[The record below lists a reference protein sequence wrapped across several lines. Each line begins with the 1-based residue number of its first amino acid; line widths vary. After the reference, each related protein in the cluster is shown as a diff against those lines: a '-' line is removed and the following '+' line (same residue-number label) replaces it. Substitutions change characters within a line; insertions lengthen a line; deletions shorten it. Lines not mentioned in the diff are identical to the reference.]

1 MIIGGFQ
8 TTTLLDYPGKV
19 ACTIF
24 TAACNMRCPFCQN
37 SDLITGSFETRYS
50 EEEVL
55 AYLSKRKG
63 LLDGVCITGGE
74 PTLQKDLAEFICKIK
89 DLGLLVK
96 LDSNGLNPDIL
107 KMLYSG
113 NLIDMVAMDI
123 KSGLST
129 YGAACGIKDIDIG
142 KIKESIDF
150 LITSGID
157 YEFRTTLVKGIHRLE
172 DMEEIT
178 SLIKGAKAYFL
189 QSYKESDKILG
200 LVDGNKEASTYSSFS
215 RNELEEF
222 LDIAKKVVPSAMLR
236 GVD

>member
-37 SDLITGSFETRYS
+37 GDLITGSYETRYS
-50 EEEVL
+50 DQEVL
-55 AYLSKRKG
+55 AYLAKRKG

-74 PTLQKDLAEFICKIK
+74 PTLQKDLAEFICKVK

-123 KSGLST
+123 KSGPT
-129 YGAACGIKDIDIG
+129 GYGLACGLKDINID

-150 LITSGID
+150 LMTSGID
-157 YEFRTTLVKGIHRLE
+157 YEFRTTLVKGIHTLE
-172 DMEEIT
+172 DMEEIGQ
-178 SLIKGAKAYFL
+178 LIKGAKAYFL

-200 LVDGNKEASTYSSFS
+200 LIDGCQEASNFTSFS
-215 RNELEEF
+215 TSELEKF
-222 LDIAKKVVPSAMLR
+222 LDIAKKYIRDAMLR
-236 GVD
+236 GID

>member
-96 LDSNGLNPDIL
+96 LDSNGLNPDII

-123 KSGLST
+123 KSGPST

-172 DMEEIT
+172 DMKEIT

-222 LDIAKKVVPSAMLR
+222 LDIAKKAVPSAMLR

>member
-37 SDLITGSFETRYS
+37 SYLITGSFETRYS

-96 LDSNGLNPDIL
+96 LDSNGLNPDII

-123 KSGLST
+123 KSGPST
-129 YGAACGIKDIDIG
+129 YGAACGIKDIDMG

>member
-96 LDSNGLNPDIL
+96 LDSNGLNPDII

-215 RNELEEF
+215 RKELEEF

>member
-50 EEEVL
+50 EEDVL
-55 AYLSKRKG
+55 TYLSKRKG

-96 LDSNGLNPDIL
+96 LDSNGLNPDII

-123 KSGLST
+123 KSGPST
-129 YGAACGIKDIDIG
+129 YGVACGIKDIDMG

-189 QSYKESDKILG
+189 QSYKESDKLLG

-222 LDIAKKVVPSAMLR
+222 LDIAKKVVPGAMLR

>member
-96 LDSNGLNPDIL
+96 LDSNGLNPDII

-123 KSGLST
+123 KSGPST
-129 YGAACGIKDIDIG
+129 YGVACGIKDIDMD

>member
-96 LDSNGLNPDIL
+96 LDSNGLNPDII

-123 KSGLST
+123 KSGPST
-129 YGAACGIKDIDIG
+129 YGAACGIKDIDMDI
-142 KIKESIDF
+142 IKDSIDF

-157 YEFRTTLVKGIHRLE
+157 YEFRTTLVKGIHKLE

-236 GVD
+236 GID

>member
-89 DLGLLVK
+89 DLVLLVK
-96 LDSNGLNPDIL
+96 LDSNGLNPDII

-123 KSGLST
+123 KSGPST
-129 YGAACGIKDIDIG
+129 YGAACGIKDIDMG

-200 LVDGNKEASTYSSFS
+200 LVDGNKEASTYTSFS

>member
-96 LDSNGLNPDIL
+96 LDSNGLNPDII

-123 KSGLST
+123 KSGPST
-129 YGAACGIKDIDIG
+129 YGAACGIKDIDMG

-215 RNELEEF
+215 RKELEEF

>member
-96 LDSNGLNPDIL
+96 LDSNGLNPDII

-123 KSGLST
+123 KSGPST
-129 YGAACGIKDIDIG
+129 YGAACGIKDIDMG

-215 RNELEEF
+215 RKELEEF
-222 LDIAKKVVPSAMLR
+222 LDIAKKVVPGAMLR

>member
-96 LDSNGLNPDIL
+96 LDSNGLNPDII

-123 KSGLST
+123 KSGPST
-129 YGAACGIKDIDIG
+129 YGAACGIKDIDMG

>member
-37 SDLITGSFETRYS
+37 GDLITGSYENRYS

-55 AYLSKRKG
+55 SYLSKRKD

-96 LDSNGLNPDIL
+96 LDSNGLNPDII

-123 KSGLST
+123 KSGPST
-129 YGAACGIKDIDIG
+129 YGVACGVKNIDMN
-142 KIKESIDF
+142 KIKESINF
-150 LITSGID
+150 LMTSGID
-157 YEFRTTLVKGIHRLE
+157 YEFRTTLVKGIHTYE
-172 DMEEIT
+172 DMKEIGC
-178 SLIKGAKAYFL
+178 LIKGAKDYYI

-200 LVDGNKEASTYSSFS
+200 LMDGNEEAKSYTSFT
-215 RNELEEF
+215 RGELEQF
-222 LDIAKKVVPSAMLR
+222 LNIAKETIPNAMLR

>member
-96 LDSNGLNPDIL
+96 LDSNGLNPDII

-123 KSGLST
+123 KSGPST
-129 YGAACGIKDIDIG
+129 YGAACGIKDIDMG

-236 GVD
+236 GID

>member
-1 MIIGGFQ
+1 M
-8 TTTLLDYPGKV
+8 
-19 ACTIF
+19 
-24 TAACNMRCPFCQN
+24 
-37 SDLITGSFETRYS
+37 
-50 EEEVL
+50 
-55 AYLSKRKG
+55 
-63 LLDGVCITGGE
+63 
-74 PTLQKDLAEFICKIK
+74 
-89 DLGLLVK
+89 
-96 LDSNGLNPDIL
+96 
-107 KMLYSG
+107 
-113 NLIDMVAMDI
+113 
-123 KSGLST
+123 
-129 YGAACGIKDIDIG
+129 G

-178 SLIKGAKAYFL
+178 SLIKGAKTYFL

>member
-96 LDSNGLNPDIL
+96 LDSNGLNPDII

>member
-55 AYLSKRKG
+55 TYLSKRKG

-96 LDSNGLNPDIL
+96 LDSNGLNPD
-107 KMLYSG
+107 
-113 NLIDMVAMDI
+113 
-123 KSGLST
+123 
-129 YGAACGIKDIDIG
+129 

-178 SLIKGAKAYFL
+178 SLIKGSKAYFL

-222 LDIAKKVVPSAMLR
+222 LDIAKKTVPSAMLR